1 MSSGP
6 TLLLT
11 TSILTADAFTLAGCA
26 DDSPPVD
33 DLEVIE
39 VEELD
44 LPEGDAFLS
53 PDGERIATYASAE
66 LCVYNAEGE
75 EQTCVDDELVLD
87 AASIRWSPDGSRLV
101 YTENYYDFFH
111 DPDVWVVEAESGE
124 PTNLTDDGVAEDELR
139 LDEAAEEDEP
149 DLDGSPTWI
158 DDDTIRFLRWDR
170 AAEEVAVMDV
180 AADGGDPE
188 QVGGL
193 ASETPPTSIAYAD
206 EAEPPTV
213 ASRSGTWSSP
223 AWTVRMS
230 R

>member
-66 LCVYNAEGE
+66 LCVYNA
-75 EQTCVDDELVLD
+75 
-87 AASIRWSPDGSRLV
+87 
-101 YTENYYDFFH
+101 
-111 DPDVWVVEAESGE
+111 
-124 PTNLTDDGVAEDELR
+124 
-139 LDEAAEEDEP
+139 
-149 DLDGSPTWI
+149 
-158 DDDTIRFLRWDR
+158 
-170 AAEEVAVMDV
+170 
-180 AADGGDPE
+180 
-188 QVGGL
+188 
-193 ASETPPTSIAYAD
+193 
-206 EAEPPTV
+206 
-213 ASRSGTWSSP
+213 
-223 AWTVRMS
+223 
-230 R
+230 